1 MIQAVPHSKSDWAG
15 RHGAAGLHHRR
26 EIRPD
31 SGTHKGTL
39 SMGTPAPATTTRAA
53 SYGPCNGSQFFIT
66 TGPLAP
72 RRQTHRVRQGER
84 QDVVDAIKQGDDI
97 ESIEVA

>member
-1 MIQAVPHSKSDWAG
+1 MIQGVPHSKSDWAG

-31 SGTHKGTL
+31 SGT
-39 SMGTPAPATTTRAA
+39 ARARCPWA
-53 SYGPCNGSQFFIT
+53 RRHLHHGSGSLYGPCNGSQFFIT